1 MHSGGAL
8 PGAEASMVS
17 GGHSGACPS
26 GPPTNMV
33 RTSPQV
39 MAGAQQR
46 MPSPEVM
53 CWGLSGEM
61 AGVFMCFFGVRKL
74 ILMDGDQNL
83 GWNMM
88 ECWKAAIGN

>member
-1 MHSGGAL
+1 MAAGRHAMHSGGAL

-46 MPSPEVM
+46 MPSPEVL

-61 AGVFMCFFGVRKL
+61 AGVFMYFSV
-74 ILMDGDQNL
+74 L
-83 GWNMM
+83 GN
-88 ECWKAAIGN
+88 